1 MIEAASPSPHDAL
14 FIRLLYVTAG
24 RVSEALSLT
33 WSRFTAAD
41 EGGARARIT
50 GKGKRN
56 REVYIPAA
64 LWRDLEAFRDGA
76 EDSSLLFRI
85 NRHQAWEIVKRLAR
99 AAKIE
104 GEVSPHWFRHAHA
117 SHAIERGATLGEVR
131 DQLGHAQI
139 TTTSIYIHS
148 NAETS
153 TTRML

>member
-1 MIEAASPSPHDAL
+1 MPHTPSSKERSLTEDQVLAMIEAASPSPHDAL

-76 EDSSLLFRI
+76 ED
-85 NRHQAWEIVKRLAR
+85 N
-99 AAKIE
+99 
-104 GEVSPHWFRHAHA
+104 SPFF
-117 SHAIERGATLGEVR
+117 SRGLR
-131 DQLGHAQI
+131 
-139 TTTSIYIHS
+139 
-148 NAETS
+148 
-153 TTRML
+153 